1 MKMGMKTRSTTVAF
15 LLTLS
20 LAPGLALAQSD
31 KPAAAP
37 GMDMAAMAKAA
48 TPGEPHKHLQH
59 MVGDWTY
66 TTKMWMA
73 PGQPPM
79 ESKGTMH
86 AESLLGGRYVRS
98 TYKGQMMGQPFEG
111 QSTDGYD
118 NTTGKFVSAWVDNM
132 GTGIMNSTGSC
143 DADCKVLTMLS
154 EPMLD
159 PASGKKMAG
168 KEVITWADNNNF
180 KFEMFM
186 VDPAGGAEMKV
197 MESVAKRK

>member
-20 LAPGLALAQSD
+20 LAPGLALAQTD

-37 GMDMAAMAKAA
+37 GMDMDAMAKAA
-48 TPGEPHKHLQH
+48 TPGEHHKHLQH

-66 TTKMWMA
+66 TTRMWMA

-79 ESKGTMH
+79 ESTGTMH
-86 AESLLGGRYVRS
+86 AESILGGRYVRS

-118 NTTGKFVSAWVDNM
+118 NTAGHFVSAWVDNM

-154 EPMLD
+154 DPMPD
-159 PASGKKMAG
+159 PATGKKMAG
-168 KEVITWADNNNF
+168 KEVITWTDNNNF

-186 VDPAGGAEMKV
+186 VDPAGGPEMKV